1 MIGAL
6 VLSIVS
12 ILAAADAIGVSGGV
26 SSEGVRS
33 DLVKATT
40 DQALRSIKNADESG
54 ADVSGLIDRFN
65 VAIDLQQQAE
75 KNDFTAC
82 NSYDACLIQSNDMLL
97 AIVDDA
103 SSLRNQATANKEA
116 ANVMTFT
123 VYLPVSSFVLSV
135 LLVVMHRLWKSR
147 RVKKFQEMDIHQ
159 RSVS

>member
-75 KNDFTAC
+75 KNDLTAC

-159 RSVS
+159 KSVN

>member
-75 KNDFTAC
+75 KNDSTAC

>member
-116 ANVMTFT
+116 ANVITFT

-159 RSVS
+159 KSVS

>member
-159 RSVS
+159 KSVS

>member
-159 RSVS
+159 KKVS